1 MRRWSNTYLLI
12 YLFNTLTYFT
22 GFVCVDRP
30 GFPLMAPRSKGFFF
44 VKFVFTVVA
53 RCFDEKIVK
62 KNNNKRDVPNKGRT
76 LYEAMQHPKPTESC
90 IQQIRIHRPGF
101 ASDFQRNIFFF
112 VFIFC
117 FTFDPSFDGAE
128 IERVCLEFVF
138 TVVVVVDLLSFIA
151 LKRKIVLKKMK
162 EK

>member
-101 ASDFQRNIFFF
+101 ASDFQRNIFFSFLFF
-112 VFIFC
+112 VLPLILPLMAPRSKGFVSS
-117 FTFDPSFDGAE
+117 SF
-128 IERVCLEFVF
+128 
-138 TVVVVVDLLSFIA
+138 LLLLLLLICSRS
-151 LKRKIVLKKMK
+151 LL
-162 EK
+162 

>member
-53 RCFDEKIVK
+53 RCFEKKIVK
-62 KNNNKRDVPNKGRT
+62 KIIKEMN
-76 LYEAMQHPKPTESC
+76 PTRAEPFTRQCS
-90 IQQIRIHRPGF
+90 IQNRPRAASSRF
-101 ASDFQRNIFFF
+101 ASIGQVSRLISNGIFFF
-112 VFIFC
+112 
-117 FTFDPSFDGAE
+117 SF
-128 IERVCLEFVF
+128 LFFVLPLILPLMAPRSKGF
-138 TVVVVVDLLSFIA
+138 VSSSFLLLLLLLICSRS
-151 LKRKIVLKKMK
+151 LLWR
-162 EK
+162 EKLF